1 MKTTAKFVKRSLS
14 LLLVLTMLLGLV
26 ITGAYAAASKVEGA
40 VLYTV
45 NDQNQLEYNVV
56 YKAGVDAN
64 TTVTDKSGHGIET
77 LDQLKTMMGKADAP
91 KVELNVSTG
100 ERTLGAVVLA
110 DLTIDGDKVTEITVT
125 KVSKRP
131 VIGISWKK
139 DDIGTDYQGFAEA
152 FERNGAYAVYL
163 PQVKSADEAKDVLSK
178 LDGIFFT
185 GGEDWNPAL
194 YNEEAYTHGSA
205 GWNDA
210 RDTSDLNLMKK
221 AVEMDVPLFA
231 VCRGEQGFNVAMG
244 GGLIQDVP
252 TYLGQ
257 KVKAGEIAEDRVTV
271 LEDLVYQTVDG
282 ERKQVPCEKDGAP
295 HYRVV
300 VDGLVHSGGTG
311 YHLLDAG
318 KDGIGVSK
326 DSKWLYDI
334 LGTESVEFVATAHHQ
349 SVNPEKLAPGMTVAA
364 ISSDGIIEAIEYQSA
379 SFALAVQWHP
389 ERDAL
394 KDTRDTDVD
403 QDLCNALLR
412 ALVEH
417 ATSDEAV
424 PPVETKPETPEKPDG
439 TKPETPDVPADHPF
453 LKVESSRWYYNA
465 LQYVMNNGLFTGVP
479 TTECNPDS
487 TFTRAMIAQVL
498 YNAAGA
504 PEVTTSAGFQD
515 VAADAWYADAVNW
528 VAANKVMSGYNA
540 ETFGAADNVTRQQM
554 AVTLRQ
560 YANLKEQL
568 KDGTADLST
577 FTDGDKVATWAAE
590 AMQWALG
597 NGLLSGKGEGILDP
611 SGVAKQSEAAA
622 LMMNFCE
629 KIAEK

>member
-282 ERKQVPCEKDGAP
+282 ERDRKS
-295 HYRVV
+295 VV
-300 VDGLVHSGGTG
+300 
-311 YHLLDAG
+311 
-318 KDGIGVSK
+318 
-326 DSKWLYDI
+326 
-334 LGTESVEFVATAHHQ
+334 
-349 SVNPEKLAPGMTVAA
+349 
-364 ISSDGIIEAIEYQSA
+364 
-379 SFALAVQWHP
+379 
-389 ERDAL
+389 
-394 KDTRDTDVD
+394 
-403 QDLCNALLR
+403 
-412 ALVEH
+412 
-417 ATSDEAV
+417 
-424 PPVETKPETPEKPDG
+424 
-439 TKPETPDVPADHPF
+439 
-453 LKVESSRWYYNA
+453 
-465 LQYVMNNGLFTGVP
+465 
-479 TTECNPDS
+479 
-487 TFTRAMIAQVL
+487 
-498 YNAAGA
+498 
-504 PEVTTSAGFQD
+504 
-515 VAADAWYADAVNW
+515 
-528 VAANKVMSGYNA
+528 
-540 ETFGAADNVTRQQM
+540 
-554 AVTLRQ
+554 
-560 YANLKEQL
+560 
-568 KDGTADLST
+568 
-577 FTDGDKVATWAAE
+577 
-590 AMQWALG
+590 
-597 NGLLSGKGEGILDP
+597 
-611 SGVAKQSEAAA
+611 
-622 LMMNFCE
+622 
-629 KIAEK
+629 

>member
-1 MKTTAKFVKRSLS
+1 MKTTAKLVKRSLS
-14 LLLVLTMLLGLV
+14 LVLVLTMLLGLV
-26 ITGAYAAASKVEGA
+26 ITGAYAAGSKVEGA

-77 LDQLKTMMGKADAP
+77 LDQLKEMMGKADAP

-100 ERTLGAVVLA
+100 ERTLAAAVTA
-110 DLTIDGDKVTEITVT
+110 DLTVDGDKVTEITVT
-125 KVSKRP
+125 DVSKRP

-139 DDIGTDYQGFAEA
+139 DDIGSDYQGFAEA

-185 GGEDWNPAL
+185 GGEDWNPSL
-194 YNEEAYTHGSA
+194 YEEEAYIHGSS

-210 RDTSDLNLMKK
+210 RDTSDLSLMR
-221 AVEMDVPLFA
+221 AAIEMDVPLFA

-257 KVKAGEIAEDRVTV
+257 KVKAGEIAEDRVTE

-282 ERKQVPCEKDGAP
+282 ERKQVPCEQEGAP

-318 KDGIGVSK
+318 QDGVGISK

-334 LGTESVEFVATAHHQ
+334 LGTEKIDVVATAHHQ
-349 SVNPEKLAPGMTVAA
+349 AVNPDKLAPGMTIVAV
-364 ISSDGIIEAIEYQSA
+364 SSDGIVEAIEYQSA

-424 PPVETKPETPEKPDG
+424 APITPAE
-439 TKPETPDVPADHPF
+439 PETPDTPDNPEVPTDHPF
-453 LKVESSRWYYNA
+453 QQVESTRWYYNA
-465 LQYVMNNGLFTGVP
+465 LQYVLKNGLFNGVP
-479 TTECNPDS
+479 TDQCDPNS

-498 YNAAGA
+498 YNAEGA
-504 PEVTTSAGFQD
+504 PEVTTSAGFTD
-515 VAADAWYADAVNW
+515 VAEDAWYADAVNW
-528 VAANKVMSGYNA
+528 AAENGVMSGYNA

-560 YANLKEQL
+560 YANLKEQMQE
-568 KDGTADLST
+568 GTADLSA
-577 FTDGDKVATWAAE
+577 FTDGDQVSNWATA

-597 NGLLSGKGEGILDP
+597 NGLLSGKGEGVLDP
-611 SGVAKQSEAAA
+611 GGVAKQSEAAA

-629 KIAEK
+629 KIAG